1 MGPFLVLHPTDSKRQ
16 EPRLIDAAAL
26 MRELRALWAA
36 TPLAIVIRAAT
47 ARR

>member
-1 MGPFLVLHPTDSKRQ
+1 MAPFLVLHPTDGKRQ
-16 EPRLIDAAAL
+16 EPRAIDATAL
-26 MRELRALWAA
+26 MRELRALWSA